1 MSHPPH
7 TWLRIA
13 RMQPLHHGHI
23 DAIQQALETGIERL
37 IIGIGS
43 SNESHTAENPLHL
56 EERMQILQTA
66 LEGYGVHKLVEIYPI
81 PDFVDDARWV
91 DHIQTQL
98 PDFDTVI
105 SNNPWV
111 LDIFAEQKK
120 HILQPV
126 ERIPVRASDIRQA
139 IIDNNIEFLRQYLL
153 PHTLQHLHEL
163 DIADRLSKIV

>member
-1 MSHPPH
+1 MIANSAYATTASWTYRCH
-7 TWLRIA
+7 TTGKTLLQ
-13 RMQPLHHGHI
+13 QP
-23 DAIQQALETGIERL
+23 AET
-37 IIGIGS
+37 
-43 SNESHTAENPLHL
+43 
-56 EERMQILQTA
+56 
-66 LEGYGVHKLVEIYPI
+66 
-81 PDFVDDARWV
+81 
-91 DHIQTQL
+91 
-98 PDFDTVI
+98 FDTVI

-111 LDIFAEQKK
+111 IDIFAEQKK